1 MSTSHTRGSGPIE
14 EMLLKDDLQYQRLF
28 SDWVRA
34 NSSVKRAA
42 AREAVEAYK
51 RRKFEGYRETHPG
64 LYAALL
70 RERGVPAA
78 AD

>member
-1 MSTSHTRGSGPIE
+1 MSTSHTRGSGLIE

-28 SDWVRA
+28 SDWARA

-51 RRKFEGYRETHPG
+51 RRK
-64 LYAALL
+64 
-70 RERGVPAA
+70 VP
-78 AD
+78 